1 MMQSFVIARNN
12 LKLLLFSMKA
22 PNSQI
27 FEMLDQAIAYANEKE
42 DTTEKEEDIELLEQ
56 TKKDIDR

>member
-1 MMQSFVIARNN
+1 MQSFVIARNN

-27 FEMLDQAIAYANEKE
+27 FEMLDQAIENVNEKE
-42 DTTEKEEDIELLEQ
+42 NTTEKEKDVEMLEQ

>member
-1 MMQSFVIARNN
+1 
-12 LKLLLFSMKA
+12 
-22 PNSQI
+22 
-27 FEMLDQAIAYANEKE
+27 MLDQAIAYANEKE

>member
-27 FEMLDQAIAYANEKE
+27 FEMLDQAIENVNEKE
-42 DTTEKEEDIELLEQ
+42 NTTEKEKDVEMLEQ

>member
-1 MMQSFVIARNN
+1 MMQSFVTARNH

-22 PNSQI
+22 PNSKI
-27 FEMLDQAIAYANEKE
+27 FEMLDQAIEYVNEKE
-42 DTTEKEEDIELLEQ
+42 DTTEKEKDIEMLEQ